1 MLGKKL
7 SDSKYGTGLW
17 KKQQLVGVKAPVFSM
32 SKLAGVDT
40 YVGPEMKSTGEVMGL
55 DSNYESATTKAL
67 IASNMMLPD
76 SGSILLSIA
85 DQDKENAIPLINT
98 LHKNSYKIFATQGT
112 AKFINSLGIPVIEIN
127 KRLEDGNPNV
137 VDIIQ
142 NSTVDA
148 VVNTVT
154 GDRSVLQDGF
164 HIRRAAV
171 EMRIPCFT
179 SLDTARTASENISSR
194 SLNYNVKTIDEYLNN
209 TKQE

>member
-1 MLGKKL
+1 MLGEKIKDL
-7 SDSKYGTGLW
+7 PDILPMEGASVKVPTFSWLKITGL
-17 KKQQLVGVKAPVFSM
+17 
-32 SKLAGVDT
+32 DT
-40 YVGPEMKSTGEVMGL
+40 VLGPEMKSTGEVMGL

-85 DQDKENAIPLINT
+85 DQDKENAIPLINV

-112 AKFINSLGIPVIEIN
+112 AKLINSLGIPVIEIN
-127 KRLEDGNPNV
+127 KRLEDGHPNV

-171 EMRIPCFT
+171 EMRIPCL
-179 SLDTARTASENISSR
+179 SLIH
-194 SLNYNVKTIDEYLNN
+194 I
-209 TKQE
+209 